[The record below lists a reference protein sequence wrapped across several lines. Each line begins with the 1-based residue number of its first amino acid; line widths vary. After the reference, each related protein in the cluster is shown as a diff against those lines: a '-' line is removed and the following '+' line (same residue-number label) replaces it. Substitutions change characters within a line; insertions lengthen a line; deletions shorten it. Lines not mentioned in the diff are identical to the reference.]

1 MPTQP
6 LTPLQ
11 AYLLKK
17 QASKV
22 AAVPEQSFVD
32 KMGGWRGVGA
42 AGVRGLAGLLSM
54 EGGALGAGI
63 STAGETGAEL
73 LEGSDLSPSR
83 IAVEAG
89 LGAIPFS
96 SVFKAGRP
104 VASLLRGGLYAGV
117 GTAGREMAEGKPFD
131 PSAIGT
137 SAAIGGGVGGGLAKL
152 FGGAGRVAAKA
163 IPTVSAN
170 SIDELSRLPVEMPGR
185 PMVPSQGIQDAIR
198 QFPRRTDV
206 PAKSFL
212 NLPQTVAEQERLK
225 FSLQNDLP
233 TDRTLKDI
241 IRDKVASAKAQT
253 TLQKGQDVALGK
265 AHVEDITGAAKQATA
280 KTEAERTLSAM
291 EDLKQPDELDLAR
304 EEARRLSLAKSR
316 TKVNDM
322 SVLADVEEGA
332 ARPSTPPTPSSAEPP
347 SPVGALKNVLTPTA
361 KVAESTPAQRAAF
374 DTANQADIAAQKRG
388 VVTPNEITNP
398 VAKLADTLGV
408 KSAEKAAPK
417 VAEAAAA
424 PAEKPMAT
432 WAGWGDP
439 AESGQ
444 AAEPWF
450 HLPGGTTVMGED
462 AVRAAGFEV
471 PPYKALDEAERVAAA
486 AAKNAPVAEAFGEKI
501 APTGS
506 TPAERAAFSPGVT
519 AKMKEW
525 EGFLPD
531 DQSKIKELSALFN
544 SKNAE
549 AIQAAGFKHKGA
561 LMQAMK
567 QLHTDALER
576 AAVAKAGTT
585 TPIKTIDDL
594 LNTVKANPV
603 PEAPLTPP
611 APVSS
616 EPLTKTQMNRS
627 PGFVKQGRRELEVMN
642 ALTPDAQAIAKTMYP
657 DRELFSLT
665 TDEISEVRLA
675 EQMLDAKKAGKIPTM
690 PGEGPVPPSEIQET
704 AIAANARAK
713 AADIRL
719 QRGAA
724 KAPAS
729 PLLQTLTAKAAE
741 TPKTPSFDAMAS
753 FLKLQKAGVPIEKL
767 KTMPASEV
775 EAMLAEMEGKAGPGA
790 VTTEQAAATPPTL
803 RKVKTLPTQLNSEE
817 QIAAQARDQSVGNK
831 LRRGTR
837 SKPSSDIGMA
847 YPELMARLGL
857 GATGAAVG
865 GVVGAQ
871 QDPLG
876 NKPMSALAGGLT
888 GGLMGAALPSLP
900 GVVSGLL
907 KMGAA
912 PAALA
917 NIEEKISSPEGLK
930 AAARHIASTLP
941 SMQRF
946 NYLFNVH
953 GLTANAIGGPV
964 GSGVMA
970 AVEHIL
976 SGDSRGWAVLK
987 QMTPTNF
994 GRMYMDSL
1002 QEASDLIEHSAEGTM
1017 VGRADT
1023 MGLGEMG
1030 GHTATKLDHLLS
1042 LPGMAMTAGDVTV
1055 RKMLVNAGFSEEE
1068 ARIITLTSEPFTR
1081 SGLSG
1086 AHARGW
1092 LTSMLFP
1099 FKRTPINIAE
1109 QGLLRT
1115 PGIGFLMHGMEGAPA
1130 ASLRQQVVQQGLG
1143 AGSGYLGYELG
1154 KNMSPEN
1161 ARVYRRYISNLG
1173 GQYSAPV
1180 TLGFGL
1186 GQAARLGTPDATTVA
1201 RQVEQALPLPSTS
1214 PIAEWGRLA
1223 AHPTTAAVPRGAYPG
1238 IFRDFKEMWASLQPK
1253 PASDYDR
1260 LFPKVK

>member
-1 MPTQP
+1 
-6 LTPLQ
+6 
-11 AYLLKK
+11 
-17 QASKV
+17 
-22 AAVPEQSFVD
+22 
-32 KMGGWRGVGA
+32 
-42 AGVRGLAGLLSM
+42 
-54 EGGALGAGI
+54 
-63 STAGETGAEL
+63 
-73 LEGSDLSPSR
+73 
-83 IAVEAG
+83 
-89 LGAIPFS
+89 
-96 SVFKAGRP
+96 
-104 VASLLRGGLYAGV
+104 
-117 GTAGREMAEGKPFD
+117 
-131 PSAIGT
+131 
-137 SAAIGGGVGGGLAKL
+137 
-152 FGGAGRVAAKA
+152 VAAKVA
-163 IPTVSAN
+163 
-170 SIDELSRLPVEMPGR
+170 
-185 PMVPSQGIQDAIR
+185 QDAPI
-198 QFPRRTDV
+198 
-206 PAKSFL
+206 
-212 NLPQTVAEQERLK
+212 N
-225 FSLQNDLP
+225 
-233 TDRTLKDI
+233 
-241 IRDKVASAKAQT
+241 
-253 TLQKGQDVALGK
+253 
-265 AHVEDITGAAKQATA
+265 
-280 KTEAERTLSAM
+280 
-291 EDLKQPDELDLAR
+291 
-304 EEARRLSLAKSR
+304 
-316 TKVNDM
+316 
-322 SVLADVEEGA
+322 
-332 ARPSTPPTPSSAEPP
+332 
-347 SPVGALKNVLTPTA
+347 
-361 KVAESTPAQRAAF
+361 AAF
-374 DTANQADIAAQKRG
+374 G
-388 VVTPNEITNP
+388 
-398 VAKLADTLGV
+398 
-408 KSAEKAAPK
+408 PK
-417 VAEAAAA
+417 IE
-424 PAEKPMAT
+424 PKPI
-432 WAGWGDP
+432 
-439 AESGQ
+439 
-444 AAEPWF
+444 
-450 HLPGGTTVMGED
+450 
-462 AVRAAGFEV
+462 
-471 PPYKALDEAERVAAA
+471 Y
-486 AAKNAPVAEAFGEKI
+486 
-501 APTGS
+501 
-506 TPAERAAFSPGVT
+506 SPGVT

-567 QLHTDALER
+567 KLHADALGR
-576 AAVAKAGTT
+576 AAAEKAGTT
-585 TPIKTIDDL
+585 TPIKTIDEL

-611 APVSS
+611 TSVTS
-616 EPLTKTQMNRS
+616 EPLTKTQENRS

-642 ALTPDAQAIAKTMYP
+642 ALTPEARVAAQSLYP
-657 DRELFSLT
+657 GRELSTLT
-665 TDEISEVRLA
+665 IDEIMEARATA
-675 EQMLDAKKAGKIPTM
+675 EAADTIKAGKIPAT
-690 PGEGPVPPSEIQET
+690 P
-704 AIAANARAK
+704 
-713 AADIRL
+713 AAD
-719 QRGAA
+719 
-724 KAPAS
+724 
-729 PLLQTLTAKAAE
+729 
-741 TPKTPSFDAMAS
+741 
-753 FLKLQKAGVPIEKL
+753 
-767 KTMPASEV
+767 
-775 EAMLAEMEGKAGPGA
+775 
-790 VTTEQAAATPPTL
+790 
-803 RKVKTLPTQLNSEE
+803 VKTTPIPLNPEE

-857 GATGAAVG
+857 GTAGAAVG